1 MPIPFPNKKEKRSEF
16 LSRCM
21 GDKVMNDEFNNI
33 SQRYAICFKKWEDK
47 KKAASAII
55 ESKDDEVAYFMEDNN

>member
-1 MPIPFPNKKEKRSEF
+1 
-16 LSRCM
+16 
-21 GDKVMNDEFNNI
+21 MNSSSQNHLIKYDEFNNI